1 MAYHALSNQGG
12 IMSTRVLIVERGH
25 AQRSSYVDA
34 LQRRYEVITAS
45 SGKQAIE
52 IASKQPPHAVILDAI
67 SMRTPGER
75 ICQQLRDHIV
85 HTPLIHLH
93 PGEKGTAESCADVI
107 LFQPFTSRKL
117 ANAIERLL
125 READAPAPNGIVT
138 VGPFTLNSER
148 RVLVFSGQEQA
159 LTPKLVQLVALFL
172 QHPGETLDRKRLMEQ
187 VWNTDYM
194 GDTRTLDVHVRWI
207 RRAIEENPGKPLY
220 LKTVRGIGYRLELPA
235 TVRTP
240 KRISERSP

>member
-1 MAYHALSNQGG
+1 MA
-12 IMSTRVLIVERGH
+12 TRVLIVERGH
-25 AQRSSYVDA
+25 AQRPSYVEA
-34 LQRRYEVITAS
+34 LKKRYDVITAS

-52 IASKQPPHAVILDAI
+52 IATLERPRVVILDAI

-85 HTPLIHLH
+85 QTPLIHLH
-93 PGEKGTAESCADVI
+93 PGEKGTVESCADVV

-125 READAPAPNGIVT
+125 GEADTPAPNGIVT
-138 VGPFTLNSER
+138 AGPFTLNAER
-148 RVLVFSGQEQA
+148 KVLIYKGQEQT

-207 RRAIEENPGKPLY
+207 RRAIEDNPGKPLF
-220 LKTVRGIGYRLELPA
+220 LKTVRGIGYRLDLPVL
-235 TVRTP
+235 VRTP
-240 KRISERSP
+240 RRVVERNPELELLTP